1 MLLKETLGKK
11 LFDLGNDFFGGMI
24 LKAQTT
30 KAKINTWDY
39 IKFKS
44 SAPEKKQL
52 TK

>member
-1 MLLKETLGKK
+1 MTFLGYDTEK
-11 LFDLGNDFFGGMI
+11 
-24 LKAQTT
+24 QTT